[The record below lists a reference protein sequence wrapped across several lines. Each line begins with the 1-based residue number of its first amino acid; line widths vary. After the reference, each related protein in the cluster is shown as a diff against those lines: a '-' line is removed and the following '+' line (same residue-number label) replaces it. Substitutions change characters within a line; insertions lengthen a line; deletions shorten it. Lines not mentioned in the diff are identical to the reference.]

1 MSVNIFYANKPTHSN
16 ERYFAE
22 PTIKQELANYANN
35 PLNGCVLL
43 YGAYGTGKS
52 TAVELI
58 ARDRGAAKADI
69 HYVHTNGS
77 QFGELRKNAIL
88 NNAMQWGVI
97 NHQTPVRIIDEVDV
111 LTKEQQLGLR
121 SFIDDWQHRALI
133 LLTTNYIGNL
143 DGSIRDRCDCME
155 VRGFTAQQAAQLIYS
170 VLRNHNLALE
180 VALIQQQ
187 AQLELSSEDALLS
200 LRTVGRLCD
209 KLALDAQTAKPT
221 GSPLRLVKA

>member
-1 MSVNIFYANKPTHSN
+1 M
-16 ERYFAE
+16 
-22 PTIKQELANYANN
+22 
-35 PLNGCVLL
+35 LL

-58 ARDRGAAKADI
+58 ARDRGAAKSDI

-77 QFGELRKNAIL
+77 QFADVRKSSML
-88 NNAMQWGVI
+88 VNAMQWGVI
-97 NHQTPVRIIDEVDV
+97 NHQTPVLIVDEVDI
-111 LTKEQQLGLR
+111 LSKENQLWLR

-155 VRGFTAQQAAQLIYS
+155 VRGFTALQAGELIHTVLAQHDIRIAVS
-170 VLRNHNLALE
+170 RIE
-180 VALIQQQ
+180 QQ
-187 AQLELSSEDALLS
+187 AQLELGSESALLS

-209 KLALDAQTAKPT
+209 KLALQVNQPK
-221 GSPLRLVKA
+221 LRIVKS

>member
-1 MSVNIFYANKPTHSN
+1 MTVNVFYSNKPA
-16 ERYFAE
+16 RFDDCYFAE
-22 PTIKQELANYANN
+22 ATIKQELANYANN

-58 ARDRGAAKADI
+58 ARDRGAAKSDI

-97 NHQTPVRIIDEVDV
+97 NHQTPVLIIDEVDV

-155 VRGFTAQQAAQLIYS
+155 VRGFTGLQASELIHS
-170 VLRNHNLALE
+170 VLAQHNIRIAVSRIE
-180 VALIQQQ
+180 QQ
-187 AQLELSSEDALLS
+187 AQLELGSEDALLS

-209 KLALDAQTAKPT
+209 KLALQVSQPK
-221 GSPLRLVKA
+221 LRIVKS

>member
-1 MSVNIFYANKPTHSN
+1 MSVNIFHSNKPQSFN
-16 ERYFAE
+16 DCYFAE
-22 PTIKQELANYANN
+22 PTIKQELSSYANN

-58 ARDRGAAKADI
+58 ARDRGAAKSDI

-77 QFGELRKNAIL
+77 QFADIRKSSML
-88 NNAMQWGVI
+88 VNAMQWGVI
-97 NHQTPVRIIDEVDV
+97 NHQTPVLIVDEVDI
-111 LTKEQQLGLR
+111 LSKENQLWLR
-121 SFIDDWQHRALI
+121 SFIDSWQHRALI

-155 VRGFTAQQAAQLIYS
+155 VRGFTALQAA
-170 VLRNHNLALE
+170 E
-180 VALIQQQ
+180 LIQQVLAQHNIRISVSRIEQQ

-209 KLALDAQTAKPT
+209 KLALQVSQPK
-221 GSPLRLVKA
+221 LRVVKN

>member
-1 MSVNIFYANKPTHSN
+1 MNVNVFYSNKPA
-16 ERYFAE
+16 RFDDCYFAE
-22 PTIKQELANYANN
+22 ATIKQELANYANN

-58 ARDRGAAKADI
+58 ARDRGAAKSDI
-69 HYVHTNGS
+69 HYVQTNGS
-77 QFGELRKNAIL
+77 QFGELRKSSML
-88 NNAMQWGVI
+88 VNAMQWGVI
-97 NHQTPVRIIDEVDV
+97 NHQTPVLIVDEVDI
-111 LTKEQQLGLR
+111 LSKENQLWLR

-155 VRGFTAQQAAQLIYS
+155 VRGFTALQAAELIHT
-170 VLRNHNLALE
+170 VLAQHDIRIAVSRIE
-180 VALIQQQ
+180 QQ
-187 AQLELSSEDALLS
+187 AQLELGSESALLS

-209 KLALDAQTAKPT
+209 KLALQFNQPK
-221 GSPLRLVKA
+221 LLVVKS

>member
-1 MSVNIFYANKPTHSN
+1 MNVNVFYSNKPA
-16 ERYFAE
+16 RFDDCYFAE
-22 PTIKQELANYANN
+22 ATIKQELANYANN

-58 ARDRGAAKADI
+58 ARDRGAAKSDI

-77 QFGELRKNAIL
+77 QFGELRKSSML
-88 NNAMQWGVI
+88 VNAMQWGVI
-97 NHQTPVRIIDEVDV
+97 NHQTPVLIVDEVDI
-111 LTKEQQLGLR
+111 LSKENQLWLR

-155 VRGFTAQQAAQLIYS
+155 VRGFTALQAAELIHT
-170 VLRNHNLALE
+170 VLAQHDIRIAVSRIE
-180 VALIQQQ
+180 QQ
-187 AQLELSSEDALLS
+187 AQLELGSEDALLS

-209 KLALDAQTAKPT
+209 KLALQLNPPK
-221 GSPLRLVKA
+221 LLVVKS

>member
-1 MSVNIFYANKPTHSN
+1 MTVNVFYSNKPA
-16 ERYFAE
+16 RFDDCYFAE
-22 PTIKQELANYANN
+22 ATIEQELANYANN

-97 NHQTPVRIIDEVDV
+97 NHQTPVLIIDEVDV

-155 VRGFTAQQAAQLIYS
+155 VRGFNALQAAQLIHT
-170 VLRNHNLALE
+170 VLVQHNIRIAVSRIE
-180 VALIQQQ
+180 QQ
-187 AQLELSSEDALLS
+187 AQLEQSSEDALLS

-209 KLALDAQTAKPT
+209 KLALQVRQPKPA
-221 GSPLRLVKA
+221 LRVVKS

>member
-1 MSVNIFYANKPTHSN
+1 MNVNVFYSNKPA
-16 ERYFAE
+16 RFDDCYFAE
-22 PTIKQELANYANN
+22 ATIKQELANYANN

-58 ARDRGAAKADI
+58 ARDRGAAKSDI

-77 QFGELRKNAIL
+77 QFGELRKSSML
-88 NNAMQWGVI
+88 VNAMQWGVI
-97 NHQTPVRIIDEVDV
+97 NHQTPVLIVDEVDI
-111 LTKEQQLGLR
+111 LSKENQLWLR

-155 VRGFTAQQAAQLIYS
+155 VRGFTALQAAELIHT
-170 VLRNHNLALE
+170 VLAQHDIRIAVSRIE
-180 VALIQQQ
+180 QQ
-187 AQLELSSEDALLS
+187 AQLELGSEDALLS

-209 KLALDAQTAKPT
+209 KLALQFNPPK
-221 GSPLRLVKA
+221 LLVVKS

>member
-1 MSVNIFYANKPTHSN
+1 MTVNVFYSNKPA
-16 ERYFAE
+16 RFDDCYFAE
-22 PTIKQELANYANN
+22 ATIKQELANYANN

-43 YGAYGTGKS
+43 YGAYGTSKS

-58 ARDRGAAKADI
+58 ARDRGAAKTDI
-69 HYVHTNGS
+69 HYVYTNGS

-88 NNAMQWGVI
+88 NNAMQWGAI
-97 NHQTPVRIIDEVDV
+97 NHQTPVLIIDEVDV

-155 VRGFTAQQAAQLIYS
+155 VRGFTALQAAQLIHT
-170 VLRNHNLALE
+170 VLAQHNIRIAVSRIE
-180 VALIQQQ
+180 QQ

-209 KLALDAQTAKPT
+209 KLALQVSQPK
-221 GSPLRLVKA
+221 LRIVKS

>member
-1 MSVNIFYANKPTHSN
+1 MNVNVFYSNKPA
-16 ERYFAE
+16 RFDDCYFAE
-22 PTIKQELANYANN
+22 ATIKQELANYANN

-58 ARDRGAAKADI
+58 ARDRGAAKSDI

-77 QFGELRKNAIL
+77 QFGELRKSSML
-88 NNAMQWGVI
+88 VNAMQWGVI
-97 NHQTPVRIIDEVDV
+97 NHQTPVLIVDEVDI
-111 LTKEQQLGLR
+111 LSKENQLWLR

-155 VRGFTAQQAAQLIYS
+155 VRGFTALQAAELIHT
-170 VLRNHNLALE
+170 VLAQHDIRIAVSRIE
-180 VALIQQQ
+180 QQ
-187 AQLELSSEDALLS
+187 AQLELGSEDALLS

-209 KLALDAQTAKPT
+209 KLALQFNPPKLLIVR
-221 GSPLRLVKA
+221 S

>member
-1 MSVNIFYANKPTHSN
+1 MSVNIFHSN
-16 ERYFAE
+16 KLQNFNDCYFAE
-22 PTIKQELANYANN
+22 PTIKQELANYANT

-58 ARDRGAAKADI
+58 ARDRGSAKSDI
-69 HYVHTNGS
+69 HYVPVNGS
-77 QFGELRKNAIL
+77 QFSELRKSSML
-88 NNAMQWGVI
+88 VNAMQWGVI
-97 NHQTPVRIIDEVDV
+97 NHQTPVLIVDEVDI
-111 LTKEQQLGLR
+111 LSKENQLWLR
-121 SFIDDWQHRALI
+121 SFVDSWQHRALI

-155 VRGFTAQQAAQLIYS
+155 VRGFTALQAGELIHH
-170 VLRNHNLALE
+170 VLARHNIRIAVNCIE
-180 VALIQQQ
+180 QQ

-209 KLALDAQTAKPT
+209 KLALQVNQPK
-221 GSPLRLVKA
+221 LRVVKS

>member
-1 MSVNIFYANKPTHSN
+1 MSVNIFYANKPVHFN
-16 ERYFAE
+16 DCYFAE
-22 PTIKQELANYANN
+22 PTIKQELANYANT

-58 ARDRGAAKADI
+58 ARDRGAAKSDI

-77 QFGELRKNAIL
+77 QFSELRKSSL
-88 NNAMQWGVI
+88 LLNAMQWGVI
-97 NHQTPVRIIDEVDV
+97 NHQTPVLIVDEVDV
-111 LTKEQQLGLR
+111 LSKENQLWLR

-143 DGSIRDRCDCME
+143 DGSIRDRCDCLE
-155 VRGFTAQQAAQLIYS
+155 VKGFTALQAAEHIHT
-170 VLRNHNLALE
+170 VLLQHNIRIAVSRIE
-180 VALIQQQ
+180 QQ

-209 KLALDAQTAKPT
+209 KLALQLSETK
-221 GSPLRLVKA
+221 LRVIK

>member
-1 MSVNIFYANKPTHSN
+1 MSVNIFYSNKPQSFN
-16 ERYFAE
+16 DCYFAE
-22 PTIKQELANYANN
+22 PTIKQELSSYANN

-58 ARDRGAAKADI
+58 ARDRGAAKSNI
-69 HYVHTNGS
+69 HFVHTNGS
-77 QFGELRKNAIL
+77 QFADVRKSSML
-88 NNAMQWGVI
+88 VNAMQWGVI
-97 NHQTPVRIIDEVDV
+97 NHQTPVLIVDEVDIPS
-111 LTKEQQLGLR
+111 KENQLWLR

-155 VRGFTAQQAAQLIYS
+155 VRGFTPLKAAELIHTVLAQHDIRIAVSRI
-170 VLRNHNLALE
+170 E
-180 VALIQQQ
+180 QQ
-187 AQLELSSEDALLS
+187 AQLELGSEDALLS

-209 KLALDAQTAKPT
+209 KLALQFNPPK
-221 GSPLRLVKA
+221 LLIVKS

>member
-1 MSVNIFYANKPTHSN
+1 MSVNIFYANKPVHFN
-16 ERYFAE
+16 DCYFAE
-22 PTIKQELANYANN
+22 PTIKQELANYANT

-58 ARDRGAAKADI
+58 ARDRGAAKSDI
-69 HYVHTNGS
+69 HYVQVNGS
-77 QFGELRKNAIL
+77 QFADIRKSSIL
-88 NNAMQWGVI
+88 VNAMQWGVI
-97 NHQTPVRIIDEVDV
+97 NHQTPVLIVDEVDV
-111 LTKEQQLGLR
+111 LSKENQLWLR

-155 VRGFTAQQAAQLIYS
+155 VKGFTALQAAELIHT
-170 VLRNHNLALE
+170 VLSQHNIRIAVSRIE
-180 VALIQQQ
+180 QQ

-209 KLALDAQTAKPT
+209 KLALQLNETK
-221 GSPLRLVKA
+221 LRVIK

>member
-1 MSVNIFYANKPTHSN
+1 MSVNIFHSNKPQSFN
-16 ERYFAE
+16 DCYFAE
-22 PTIKQELANYANN
+22 PTIKQELSSYANT

-58 ARDRGAAKADI
+58 ARDRGAAKSDI

-77 QFGELRKNAIL
+77 QFADVRKSSML
-88 NNAMQWGVI
+88 VNAMQWGVI
-97 NHQTPVRIIDEVDV
+97 NHQTPVLIVDEVDI
-111 LTKEQQLGLR
+111 LSKENQLWLR
-121 SFIDDWQHRALI
+121 SFIDEWQHRTLI
-133 LLTTNYIGNL
+133 MLTTNYIGNL

-155 VRGFTAQQAAQLIYS
+155 VRGFTALQAGELIHH
-170 VLRNHNLALE
+170 VLARHNIRIAVNCIE
-180 VALIQQQ
+180 QQ

-209 KLALDAQTAKPT
+209 KLALQVNQPK
-221 GSPLRLVKA
+221 LRVVKS